1 MTTRFLACAGAR
13 IVRCCAAAV
22 LGLGLF
28 TAGCT
33 AMPDYYPRK
42 SDAKPHPGVA
52 KAKRYPI
59 QGIDVSKWQ
68 GEVDWQAIREAG
80 TKFAYIKATEGGD
93 HLDDKFALNWANA
106 KSYGVPRGAY
116 HFVYWCRPA
125 EEQVNW
131 FLQHIPNEPDALPPV
146 LDVEWNGD
154 SKTCPK
160 KIPRELALEKM
171 RIMLTALERHTGKK
185 PVIYTDITFHKDVL
199 EGEFLDYP
207 FWIRSVAA
215 EPHERYENRRWAFWQ
230 WTTTGRVPGVRGDVD
245 RNVFAGSP
253 DQWADFVNAK
263 PGDDMSSVVAL
274 AD

>member
-1 MTTRFLACAGAR
+1 
-13 IVRCCAAAV
+13 
-22 LGLGLF
+22 
-28 TAGCT
+28 
-33 AMPDYYPRK
+33 MPDYYPAK

-52 KAKRYPI
+52 KAKRFPI
-59 QGIDVSKWQ
+59 HGIDLSKWQ
-68 GEVDWQAIREAG
+68 GEVDWQSIREAG

-93 HLDDKFALNWANA
+93 HLDEKFALNWANA
-106 KSYGVPRGAY
+106 KYYGVPRGAY

-131 FLQHIPNEPDALPPV
+131 FIQHIPNEPDALPPV

-215 EPHERYENRRWAFWQ
+215 EPHERYESRRWAFWQ

-245 RNVFAGSP
+245 RNVFAGTP

-263 PGDDMSSVVAL
+263 PGEDMSSVVAL